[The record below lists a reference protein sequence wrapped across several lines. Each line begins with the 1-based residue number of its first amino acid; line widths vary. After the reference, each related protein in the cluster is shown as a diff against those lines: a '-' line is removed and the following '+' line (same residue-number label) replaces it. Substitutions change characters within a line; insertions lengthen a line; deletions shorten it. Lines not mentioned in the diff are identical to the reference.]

1 MIRLSHSQLVAI
13 IYSSDPIGLYEDTL
27 ESMRNQSALSAN
39 DNGVL
44 KACIDQSLVDM
55 FDADDDGFSDE
66 FIEED
71 YRDPFF
77 DDHNVQDFPL

>member
-1 MIRLSHSQLVAI
+1 MIRLSHDQLVQC
-13 IYSSDPIGLYEDTL
+13 IYSCDPIGEYEGIL

-44 KACIDQSLVDM
+44 NACIDQSLVDM

-66 FIEED
+66 FVEED